1 MPILAKMEARVT
13 RQREAARGRPRL
25 VARYENLLASE
36 GLAPDQADYFGMS
49 EATVEGRHRE
59 QSRAHAYATD
69 PSASPLLL
77 DEIGEP
83 LTDADGMGH
92 RAVYVKPTRQYPY
105 DNVSALHDD
114 WFGGEREAYLHL
126 PVVVDSP
133 AVKAW
138 AKSNEQGSTDESV
151 GDDPLAGIWQRE
163 LAGKLGEALAN
174 IPPDQ
179 AAVLR
184 MRAGMN
190 QAARPHTMREVGDLL
205 SVSVVEVQRR
215 ENRGSSLLRHP
226 TRSAG
231 LHAYL
236 SGTVETA
243 FTAAEMAEPVSD
255 RVLPLDPIEPPIDQL
270 LLFAGRHQPY
280 AEIVAGALA
289 RTIGDA
295 VGDSLDELVGGRDDF
310 PRRLSAALLRAAAT
324 EIVEAGARLND
335 PKPLERDGT
344 PHDHLLPRMA
354 EETVSDGSLRPQ
366 MVATGR
372 FARSYGRN
380 VQPRYQD
387 PIFLTG
393 AFARQIVRAA
403 MDSFYPTEPLNQ

>member
-1 MPILAKMEARVT
+1 MIQSPESQPSLVPAEVGLPILAMMEARVT
-13 RQREAARGRPRL
+13 RQREA
-25 VARYENLLASE
+25 
-36 GLAPDQADYFGMS
+36 
-49 EATVEGRHRE
+49 T
-59 QSRAHAYATD
+59 
-69 PSASPLLL
+69 SASPLLL

-215 ENRGSSLLRHP
+215 ENGGVLCCVTPHVVLDFMPILVELSRRPSLLRRWLNQSV
-226 TRSAG
+226 TACC
-231 LHAYL
+231 L
-236 SGTVETA
+236 S
-243 FTAAEMAEPVSD
+243 
-255 RVLPLDPIEPPIDQL
+255 IL
-270 LLFAGRHQPY
+270 L
-280 AEIVAGALA
+280 
-289 RTIGDA
+289 
-295 VGDSLDELVGGRDDF
+295 S
-310 PRRLSAALLRAAAT
+310 RLSTNSYCLRVVIT
-324 EIVEAGARLND
+324 LMQR
-335 PKPLERDGT
+335 
-344 PHDHLLPRMA
+344 LLPVR
-354 EETVSDGSLRPQ
+354 L
-366 MVATGR
+366 
-372 FARSYGRN
+372 
-380 VQPRYQD
+380 
-387 PIFLTG
+387 LT
-393 AFARQIVRAA
+393 
-403 MDSFYPTEPLNQ
+403 P